1 VIARDLR
8 YPVDGE
14 PELDEQL
21 CQRRRRPECVHADYG
36 AVITDVTVP
45 AQCGGLPHGDACGHR
60 RRQHFV
66 AVLPGLAIEQFPA
79 GHAHYAGTDA
89 VGLQLLAGGQRQTNF
104 RNRCQQNGLGY
115 VAVAAPRRCGWHGSE
130 AASPETPSIMKPR
143 SAAAYTSKFE
153 QCHRIAVVPL
163 GQPTPGDR
171 SAENPRRSTSLPG
184 LFTKSR
190 PRM

>member
-1 VIARDLR
+1 MRCLVLWWIGVGCSVAARRCCGLSRPDGGQVIACDLR

-36 AVITDVTVP
+36 AVITDVTLP

-79 GHAHYAGTDA
+79 AHAHYAGTDA
-89 VGLQLLAGGQRQTNF
+89 VGLQFLAGGQRQTNF
-104 RNRCQQNGLGY
+104 RTRCQQNGLG
-115 VAVAAPRRCGWHGSE
+115 
-130 AASPETPSIMKPR
+130 
-143 SAAAYTSKFE
+143 
-153 QCHRIAVVPL
+153 
-163 GQPTPGDR
+163 
-171 SAENPRRSTSLPG
+171 
-184 LFTKSR
+184 
-190 PRM
+190 